1 MDGRR
6 LHGCLGSVVVLA
18 VALLTALLLGRSW
31 SACDAG
37 VNSSANGGFLL
48 VIFIPVLW
56 FVLMAVWLGAG
67 ALLGRHPVVRAF
79 VIVALILIVSWCALS
94 IFWEG
99 ESYYCPSGVPPWW
112 PDFVPAPGF

>member
-1 MDGRR
+1 MSGRR

-18 VALLTALLLGRSW
+18 VALLTAMLLGRAW

-48 VIFIPVLW
+48 LIFIPVLW
-56 FVLMAVWLGAG
+56 VVLMPVWLGAG
-67 ALLGRHPVVRAF
+67 AFLGERPLVRAF
-79 VIVALILIVSWCALS
+79 VLGVLMLTVSWCAISL
-94 IFWEG
+94 FWG
-99 ESYYCPSGVPPWW
+99 GDTYHCPSGVPSWW